1 MGLNFMRLIWKVSA
15 YSLDSEL
22 TECMLNVKRKRS
34 RTETWTMHMFNKVE
48 MKKERPGSRLRRISR
63 RDWRRATEAEGKLSE
78 SVFIAQSCMTVCNPV
93 DCSPPGCS
101 VNGVLQARI
110 LAWVAM
116 AFSRGSS
123 QPRDQ
128 THVSC
133 IAGRFFTS
141 EPPGKSLN

>member
-48 MKKERPGSRLRRISR
+48 MKKERPGSRLRRIFW
-63 RDWRRATEAEGKLSE
+63 RDWRRATEAKGKLSE
-78 SVFIAQSCMTVCNPV
+78 SVLIAQSCTTVCNPV

-101 VNGVLQARI
+101 VNGFSRQEYWHGLPWPSPGDFPNPGIKPVSPVLQADS
-110 LAWVAM
+110 LPL
-116 AFSRGSS
+116 SPQGS
-123 QPRDQ
+123 P
-128 THVSC
+128 
-133 IAGRFFTS
+133 
-141 EPPGKSLN
+141 